1 MARSLGASM
10 ARGLGILLIMMT
22 LSEIAA
28 TRSEFNEDDWT
39 FYIVAAGICAFF
51 AAFGI
56 GANDVA
62 NAYATSVGS
71 KAITVRQAVMLAA
84 VFEFAGAVLMGSN
97 VAKTIRK
104 GIADAGCFE
113 DNPGLMIYGMT
124 CVIIS
129 VAIWLILASYFEL
142 PVSTTHSCVGGVI
155 GMALMTRGSRC
166 VIWNYTRND
175 YGNGTTN
182 MAFENFPWL
191 DGVAEIVAS
200 WFLSPIASGICAAIL
215 YGIVKFAVMRGD
227 AYFRCKI
234 FFPLIV
240 LVVVWI
246 NVSYWILKGT
256 KGQCER
262 FRTCRLTRE
271 AKAGNLWP
279 ALLVGLYPS
288 IAAGVVAGAMVPT
301 LSKRIDSGDV
311 VGANR
316 ALAERAAA
324 GVRKEAADEEN
335 TRDAEPAQ
343 KEEKKKSGMSYITGQ
358 LDRDTHK
365 DLDTDAKVAA
375 IHDNVTRHDPR
386 AEQFF
391 RYVQIFTAIVDSF
404 SHGAND
410 VANAMGPFAAAYV
423 AYKKGKVVK
432 QAEMDPGTMLWIL
445 ALGGVGIV
453 VGLATYGY
461 KIMNAMGVKLIAITP
476 SRGSCI
482 ELGAALVVI
491 YGTGQGWPL
500 STTHCQIGATVA
512 VGLFEGCQG
521 VNKELFLR
529 ACGGWVM
536 TLVVVGC
543 TTAMLVGPSPEPL
556 KNEYCKDWSP

>member
-1 MARSLGASM
+1 METAPRAPRPRLAPATAARPQMGSPAHSRD
-10 ARGLGILLIMMT
+10 ARRAADAHLIRN
-22 LSEIAA
+22 AG
-28 TRSEFNEDDWT
+28 SEFNEDDWT

-104 GIADAGCFE
+104 GIADASCFE

-227 AYFRCKI
+227 ACDLGVPRC
-234 FFPLIV
+234 
-240 LVVVWI
+240 
-246 NVSYWILKGT
+246 G
-256 KGQCER
+256 
-262 FRTCRLTRE
+262 
-271 AKAGNLWP
+271 
-279 ALLVGLYPS
+279 
-288 IAAGVVAGAMVPT
+288 GA
-301 LSKRIDSGDV
+301 
-311 VGANR
+311 
-316 ALAERAAA
+316 
-324 GVRKEAADEEN
+324 
-335 TRDAEPAQ
+335 
-343 KEEKKKSGMSYITGQ
+343 
-358 LDRDTHK
+358 
-365 DLDTDAKVAA
+365 
-375 IHDNVTRHDPR
+375 
-386 AEQFF
+386 F
-391 RYVQIFTAIVDSF
+391 
-404 SHGAND
+404 
-410 VANAMGPFAAAYV
+410 
-423 AYKKGKVVK
+423 
-432 QAEMDPGTMLWIL
+432 
-445 ALGGVGIV
+445 
-453 VGLATYGY
+453 
-461 KIMNAMGVKLIAITP
+461 TP
-476 SRGSCI
+476 STRLVSIRRG
-482 ELGAALVVI
+482 A
-491 YGTGQGWPL
+491 GW
-500 STTHCQIGATVA
+500 SH
-512 VGLFEGCQG
+512 F
-521 VNKELFLR
+521 
-529 ACGGWVM
+529 
-536 TLVVVGC
+536 
-543 TTAMLVGPSPEPL
+543 
-556 KNEYCKDWSP
+556 

>member
-1 MARSLGASM
+1 M
-10 ARGLGILLIMMT
+10 
-22 LSEIAA
+22 
-28 TRSEFNEDDWT
+28 
-39 FYIVAAGICAFF
+39 AAGICAFF

-200 WFLSPIASGICAAIL
+200 WFLSPIASGVCAAIL
-215 YGIVKFAVMRGD
+215 YGIVKFGVMRGD

-262 FRTCRLTRE
+262 FTTCRLTRE
-271 AKAGNLWP
+271 AKSGNLGP
-279 ALLVGLYPS
+279 AILMALWPS
-288 IAAGVVAGAMVPT
+288 IACGAVAGAMVPT

-311 VGANR
+311 VGANK

-324 GVRKEAADEEN
+324 GLRKADEEEG
-335 TRDAEPAQ
+335 TREPE
-343 KEEKKKSGMSYITGQ
+343 KTDEKEKKKGMGYITGQ

-423 AYKKGKVVK
+423 AYKKGKVVSK
-432 QAEMDPGTMLWIL
+432 HEMDPGTMAWIL
-445 ALGGVGIV
+445 ALGGAGIV

-529 ACGGWVM
+529 ACGGWVI

>member
-28 TRSEFNEDDWT
+28 TRARPAYHNKGLLHPHGRHRAPPAHDSRRSRSCGPRRAAPRTHATRAAPPARTSYENAGSEFNEDDWT

-104 GIADAGCFE
+104 GIADASCFE

-227 AYFRCKI
+227 AYDLGVPRC
-234 FFPLIV
+234 
-240 LVVVWI
+240 
-246 NVSYWILKGT
+246 G
-256 KGQCER
+256 
-262 FRTCRLTRE
+262 
-271 AKAGNLWP
+271 
-279 ALLVGLYPS
+279 
-288 IAAGVVAGAMVPT
+288 GA
-301 LSKRIDSGDV
+301 
-311 VGANR
+311 
-316 ALAERAAA
+316 
-324 GVRKEAADEEN
+324 
-335 TRDAEPAQ
+335 
-343 KEEKKKSGMSYITGQ
+343 
-358 LDRDTHK
+358 
-365 DLDTDAKVAA
+365 
-375 IHDNVTRHDPR
+375 
-386 AEQFF
+386 F
-391 RYVQIFTAIVDSF
+391 
-404 SHGAND
+404 
-410 VANAMGPFAAAYV
+410 
-423 AYKKGKVVK
+423 
-432 QAEMDPGTMLWIL
+432 
-445 ALGGVGIV
+445 
-453 VGLATYGY
+453 
-461 KIMNAMGVKLIAITP
+461 TP
-476 SRGSCI
+476 SMRLVSIRRGR
-482 ELGAALVVI
+482 
-491 YGTGQGWPL
+491 GWF
-500 STTHCQIGATVA
+500 
-512 VGLFEGCQG
+512 LFR
-521 VNKELFLR
+521 V
-529 ACGGWVM
+529 
-536 TLVVVGC
+536 
-543 TTAMLVGPSPEPL
+543 
-556 KNEYCKDWSP
+556 